1 MSSAESLARSLVHGA
16 VGPERLPPEIVD
28 LLTLALRR
36 GATDILLAVDRAPS
50 FRVSATLIP
59 VEELT
64 PPGPDAIARFA
75 HTLLGERGIAE
86 LEQQQDHDFAF
97 EVTGLARFRGSFYYQ
112 RSGLAL
118 ALRLLPA
125 SIPSL
130 DELGLPSVVAQL
142 ASLPRG
148 LILVTGPTGSG
159 KSTALA
165 AIVDLINVTH
175 AKHIMTIEDPVE
187 FVHADKLSRVE
198 QREVG
203 RDTPSFSRALRGV
216 FRQSPDVVLVGEM
229 RDAETIQTV
238 LSLAETGH
246 FTLASL
252 HTISCANTIHRIIDV
267 FPEDRQLQIRA
278 QLALSL
284 EAVVS
289 LALLAAASCALGR
302 GRSLGLR
309 QQRRGA
315 AGNPRPGCRRCVGG
329 AVRAGL
335 REAAD
340 VRRGDRMEGR
350 ARVPGPGVPVA
361 AAGGCDFPAGQ
372 PVAVPA
378 KRCGRD
384 AEGRGGAPAGAARH
398 DDVGRGRDAGRGR
411 SFLGTHRKAC
421 EGDVDISVG
430 LAPLLRRRSPRRR
443 DRRRPENARLSQ
455 QEVS

>member
-1 MSSAESLARSLVHGA
+1 MSNAESSATSQSSAPAV
-16 VGPERLPPEIVD
+16 VGPDRLPRDVVE

-36 GATDILLAVDRAPS
+36 GATDILLAVDRPPS
-50 FRVSATLIP
+50 FRVASTLTP

-64 PPGPDAIARFA
+64 PPGSEAIVRLA
-75 HTLLGERGIAE
+75 HTLLGEGGTAE
-86 LEQQQDHDFAF
+86 LERHRDRDFAF

-112 RSGLAL
+112 RGGLAL

-130 DELGLPSVVAQL
+130 EELGLPPVVAQL

-187 FVHADKLSRVE
+187 YVHADKLSRVE

-203 RDTPSFSRALRGV
+203 RDTPSFSRALRSV

-229 RDAETIQTV
+229 RDVETIQTV

-252 HTISCANTIHRIIDV
+252 HTSSCANTIHRIIDV
-267 FPEDRQLQIRA
+267 FPEDGQLQVRA

-289 LALLAAASCALGR
+289 LALLPRVGGGLALATEVMIGTPAIRAMIRDGRAHQIYASIQTGQQAGMRTMNSSLAGLLKR
-302 GRSLGLR
+302 RQITREDAEVRSPDVKELR
-309 QQRRGA
+309 Q
-315 AGNPRPGCRRCVGG
+315 
-329 AVRAGL
+329 L
-335 REAAD
+335 
-340 VRRGDRMEGR
+340 
-350 ARVPGPGVPVA
+350 
-361 AAGGCDFPAGQ
+361 
-372 PVAVPA
+372 
-378 KRCGRD
+378 
-384 AEGRGGAPAGAARH
+384 
-398 DDVGRGRDAGRGR
+398 
-411 SFLGTHRKAC
+411 
-421 EGDVDISVG
+421 
-430 LAPLLRRRSPRRR
+430 LAL
-443 DRRRPENARLSQ
+443 
-455 QEVS
+455 

>member
-1 MSSAESLARSLVHGA
+1 MRNGESVASQFSPLGA
-16 VGPERLPPEIVD
+16 VGPDRLPLEVVD
-28 LLTLALRR
+28 LLKLALRR
-36 GATDILLAVDRAPS
+36 GATDVLLAVDRPPS
-50 FRVSATLIP
+50 FRVSATLTP
-59 VEELT
+59 AEELP
-64 PPGPDAIARFA
+64 PPGPDAIVRVA
-75 HTLLGERGIAE
+75 HTLLGESGIAE
-86 LEQQQDHDFAF
+86 LEQHRDRDFAF

-112 RSGLAL
+112 RGGLAL
-118 ALRLLPA
+118 ALRVLPA

-130 DELGLPSVVAQL
+130 DELGLPSIVAQL

-198 QREVG
+198 QREVE

-252 HTISCANTIHRIIDV
+252 HTSSCANTIHRIIDV

-289 LALLAAASCALGR
+289 LALL
-302 GRSLGLR
+302 
-309 QQRRGA
+309 
-315 AGNPRPGCRRCVGG
+315 PRVGG
-329 AVRAGL
+329 GLALATEVMIGTAAVRAMI
-335 REAAD
+335 RD
-340 VRRGDRMEGR
+340 GR
-350 ARVPGPGVPVA
+350 AHQIYSSIQ
-361 AAGGCDFPAGQ
+361 AGQ
-372 PVAVPA
+372 QVGMRTMNSSLADLHRRRPIT
-378 KRCGRD
+378 
-384 AEGRGGAPAGAARH
+384 RGGAEA
-398 DDVGRGRDAGRGR
+398 
-411 SFLGTHRKAC
+411 
-421 EGDVDISVG
+421 
-430 LAPLLRRRSPRRR
+430 RSP
-443 DRRRPENARLSQ
+443 DGQGRRPPLCS
-455 QEVS
+455 

>member
-1 MSSAESLARSLVHGA
+1 MSNAESSASSQSSAPAV
-16 VGPERLPPEIVD
+16 VGPERLPREVVE

-36 GATDILLAVDRAPS
+36 GATDVLLAVDRPPS
-50 FRVSATLIP
+50 LRVAATLTP

-64 PPGPDAIARFA
+64 PPGPDAIARLA
-75 HTLLGERGIAE
+75 HTLLGEGGTAE
-86 LEQQQDHDFAF
+86 LEQDHDHDFAF

-112 RSGLAL
+112 RGGLAL

-130 DELGLPSVVAQL
+130 EELGLPSVVAQL
-142 ASLPRG
+142 ALLPRG

-187 FVHADKLSRVE
+187 YVHADKLSRVE

-203 RDTPSFSRALRGV
+203 RDTPSFSRALRSV

-229 RDAETIQTV
+229 RDVETIQTV

-246 FTLASL
+246 FTLATL
-252 HTISCANTIHRIIDV
+252 HTSSCANTIHRIIDV

-289 LALLAAASCALGR
+289 LALLPRAGGGLVLATEIMIGTPAIRALVRDGRAHQIYATIQAGQQVGMRTMNASLAGLVR
-302 GRSLGLR
+302 LRKVTREDAEARSPDVKELR
-309 QQRRGA
+309 Q
-315 AGNPRPGCRRCVGG
+315 
-329 AVRAGL
+329 L
-335 REAAD
+335 
-340 VRRGDRMEGR
+340 
-350 ARVPGPGVPVA
+350 
-361 AAGGCDFPAGQ
+361 
-372 PVAVPA
+372 
-378 KRCGRD
+378 
-384 AEGRGGAPAGAARH
+384 
-398 DDVGRGRDAGRGR
+398 
-411 SFLGTHRKAC
+411 
-421 EGDVDISVG
+421 
-430 LAPLLRRRSPRRR
+430 LAS
-443 DRRRPENARLSQ
+443 
-455 QEVS
+455 

>member
-1 MSSAESLARSLVHGA
+1 MSDVERSAISQFSTLGV
-16 VGPERLPPEIVD
+16 VGPERLPREVVD

-36 GATDILLAVDRAPS
+36 GATDILLAVDRPPS
-50 FRVSATLIP
+50 VRLSAALTS

-64 PPGPDAIARFA
+64 PPDPDAIARLA
-75 HTLLGERGIAE
+75 HTLLGEGGIAE
-86 LEQQQDHDFAF
+86 LERHRDRDFAF

-112 RSGLAL
+112 RGGLAL

-130 DELGLPSVVAQL
+130 EELGLPPVVAQL

-165 AIVDLINVTH
+165 AIIDLINVTH

-187 FVHADKLSRVE
+187 SVHADKLSRVE

-203 RDTPSFSRALRGV
+203 RDTPSFSRALRSV

-229 RDAETIQTV
+229 RDVETIQTV

-246 FTLASL
+246 FTLATL
-252 HTISCANTIHRIIDV
+252 HTSSCANTIHRIIDV

-289 LALLAAASCALGR
+289 LALL
-302 GRSLGLR
+302 
-309 QQRRGA
+309 
-315 AGNPRPGCRRCVGG
+315 PRVGG
-329 AVRAGL
+329 GLALATEVMIGTAAVRAMI
-335 REAAD
+335 RD
-340 VRRGDRMEGR
+340 GR
-350 ARVPGPGVPVA
+350 AHQIYSSIQ
-361 AAGGCDFPAGQ
+361 AGQ
-372 PVAVPA
+372 QVGM
-378 KRCGRD
+378 RTMNSSL
-384 AEGRGGAPAGAARH
+384 AG
-398 DDVGRGRDAGRGR
+398 
-411 SFLGTHRKAC
+411 
-421 EGDVDISVG
+421 
-430 LAPLLRRRSPRRR
+430 LLRRRQITREDAEARSP
-443 DRRRPENARLSQ
+443 DVKELHQLLAS
-455 QEVS
+455 

>member
-1 MSSAESLARSLVHGA
+1 MSNAESIVRSQLSAPGA
-16 VGPERLPPEIVD
+16 VGPERLPAEVVA

-36 GATDILLAVDRAPS
+36 GATDILVAVERPPS
-50 FRVSATLIP
+50 FRVSSTLTP

-64 PPGPDAIARFA
+64 PPGSEAIVRVA
-75 HTLLGERGIAE
+75 HPLLGEGGTVE
-86 LEQQQDHDFAF
+86 LERHRDRDFAF

-112 RSGLAL
+112 RGGLAL
-118 ALRLLPA
+118 ALRVLPA

-289 LALLAAASCALGR
+289 LALLPRVGGGLALATEIMIGTPAIRAMIRDGR
-302 GRSLGLR
+302 AHQIYATITAGPAGEMGTRHPSLAGLVRLRKVTREDAEARSPDVKELR
-309 QQRRGA
+309 Q
-315 AGNPRPGCRRCVGG
+315 
-329 AVRAGL
+329 L
-335 REAAD
+335 
-340 VRRGDRMEGR
+340 
-350 ARVPGPGVPVA
+350 
-361 AAGGCDFPAGQ
+361 
-372 PVAVPA
+372 
-378 KRCGRD
+378 
-384 AEGRGGAPAGAARH
+384 
-398 DDVGRGRDAGRGR
+398 
-411 SFLGTHRKAC
+411 
-421 EGDVDISVG
+421 
-430 LAPLLRRRSPRRR
+430 LAS
-443 DRRRPENARLSQ
+443 
-455 QEVS
+455 

>member
-1 MSSAESLARSLVHGA
+1 MSNAERIASSQFSALGV
-16 VGPERLPPEIVD
+16 VGPERLPLEVVE

-36 GATDILLAVDRAPS
+36 GATDILLAVDRPPS
-50 FRVSATLIP
+50 FRVSATLAP
-59 VEELT
+59 VEELP
-64 PPGPDAIARFA
+64 PPGPDAIVRLA

-86 LEQQQDHDFAF
+86 LEQQRDRDFAF

-112 RSGLAL
+112 RGGLAL
-118 ALRLLPA
+118 ALRVLPA

-142 ASLPRG
+142 ASLSRG

-165 AIVDLINVTH
+165 AIIDLINVTH

-289 LALLAAASCALGR
+289 LALLPRVGGGLALATEIMIGTPAIRAMIRDGR
-302 GRSLGLR
+302 AHQIYATIQAGQQVGMRTMNSSLAGLVRLRKVTREDAEAQSPDVKELR
-309 QQRRGA
+309 Q
-315 AGNPRPGCRRCVGG
+315 
-329 AVRAGL
+329 L
-335 REAAD
+335 
-340 VRRGDRMEGR
+340 
-350 ARVPGPGVPVA
+350 
-361 AAGGCDFPAGQ
+361 
-372 PVAVPA
+372 
-378 KRCGRD
+378 
-384 AEGRGGAPAGAARH
+384 
-398 DDVGRGRDAGRGR
+398 
-411 SFLGTHRKAC
+411 
-421 EGDVDISVG
+421 
-430 LAPLLRRRSPRRR
+430 LAS
-443 DRRRPENARLSQ
+443 
-455 QEVS
+455 